1 MRPVG
6 LPLMMGLLL
15 AAIVVIAPSLLVV
28 LLPTAHVQAASKIN
42 PFSPCVGLSGCY
54 NIHMENE
61 TTKQEIE
68 DYEQWLDTL
77 RGLGG
82 FTVYDPRDE
91 K

>member
-1 MRPVG
+1 
-6 LPLMMGLLL
+6 
-15 AAIVVIAPSLLVV
+15 
-28 LLPTAHVQAASKIN
+28 
-42 PFSPCVGLSGCY
+42 
-54 NIHMENE
+54 MENE